1 MLKSVNYVILAG
13 SADGWEAAITSATV
27 GAAFIFSFVGGFVT
41 DRLVVHIYLLY
52 EDLIHKYV
60 QRFYLYI
67 LTISN
72 PQQQERFV

>member
-41 DRLVVHIYLLY
+41 DRLVVHIYVLY

-60 QRFYLYI
+60 QRFHLYI
-67 LTISN
+67 LTIN
-72 PQQQERFV
+72 IPQQQERFV

>member
-1 MLKSVNYVILAG
+1 MILAG